1 MAARTGSRSAD
12 VGVTLIECDRTRSA
26 EILAILNE
34 AITNSTAL
42 YDYEPRTT
50 AMMDTWFDAKFKGN
64 YPVIGAVDET
74 GRLLGFASY
83 GMFRERPAYKYTVEH
98 SVYVDSEC
106 RGRGV
111 GRLLLEALIE
121 RAKAQNYHVLIGGI
135 DGDNAVSI
143 EMHKKFGFTFCGE
156 IREAGFKFGRWL
168 HLHFYQLI
176 LDTPAHPV
184 DG

>member
-1 MAARTGSRSAD
+1 VAVR
-12 VGVTLIECDRTRSA
+12 LIECDRTQSA
-26 EILAILNE
+26 EILAIFNE
-34 AITNSTAL
+34 AIANSTAL
-42 YDYEPRTT
+42 YDYKPRTMAT
-50 AMMDTWFDAKFKGN
+50 MDAWFAAKSVGN
-64 YPVIGAVDET
+64 YPVIGAVDDS
-74 GRLLGFASY
+74 GRLLGFATY

-98 SVYVDSEC
+98 SVYVERDC

-121 RAKAQNYHVLIGGI
+121 RAKSQNYHVLIGGI
-135 DGDNAVSI
+135 DGDNVISI

-168 HLHFYQLI
+168 HLHFYQLV
-176 LDTPAHPV
+176 LDTPEHPV

>member
-1 MAARTGSRSAD
+1 MAVR
-12 VGVTLIECDRTRSA
+12 LIECDRARSA
-26 EILAILNE
+26 EILAILND
-34 AITNSTAL
+34 AILNSTAL
-42 YDYEPRTT
+42 YDYEPRTI
-50 AMMDTWFDAKFKGN
+50 ASMDAWFDVKIKGN
-64 YPVIGAVDET
+64 YPVIGAVDDS

-83 GMFRERPAYKYTVEH
+83 GRFRERPAYKYTVEH
-98 SVYVDSEC
+98 SVYVDRDC

-111 GRLLLEALIE
+111 GRMLLAALIE

-143 EMHKKFGFTFCGE
+143 EMHTKFGFTFCGE

-168 HLHFYQLI
+168 HLHFYQLV